1 MPLLA
6 AFLLLQVYGLP
17 FDLPEGARR
26 VLVVSSP
33 GTDTFFM
40 RTILTRVLQRRVKN

>member
-1 MPLLA
+1 MLLLA

-26 VLVVSSP
+26 VPFVSSP
-33 GTDTFFM
+33 WRYTFFM
-40 RTILTRVLQRRVKN
+40 HTILT